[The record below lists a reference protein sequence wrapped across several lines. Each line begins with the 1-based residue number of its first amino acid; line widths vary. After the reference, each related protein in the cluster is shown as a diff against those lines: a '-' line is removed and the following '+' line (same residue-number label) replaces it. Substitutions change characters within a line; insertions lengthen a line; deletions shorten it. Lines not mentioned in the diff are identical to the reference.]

1 MCTTPLSSDTHTSSH
16 TVSRTVAVER
26 TMQSG
31 WVFLAV
37 DGYTGPAWDSLRAEQ
52 ARAAHVLVKDH
63 LSTASPV
70 DAAHVACGAVP
81 EVPVVCHPVGGE
93 TFVVVT
99 SPTGH
104 VEVYASNG
112 TGAQP
117 HTLRATVD
125 GEVVESLYARLVAL
139 LGAPTRE
146 ESNASA

>member
-1 MCTTPLSSDTHTSSH
+1 MRTTPLPSDTHPD
-16 TVSRTVAVER
+16 SRTVAVER

-31 WVFLAV
+31 WIFLAV
-37 DGYTGPAWDSLRAEQ
+37 DGYTGPAWDCPRVEQ
-52 ARAAHVLVKDH
+52 ARAAHTLVKDH
-63 LSTASPV
+63 LSVASPV

-93 TFVVVT
+93 TFVVAT

-112 TGAQP
+112 TGAQS

-125 GEVVESLYARLVAL
+125 GEVVKVLYARLVAL